1 MTARRLCQVASG
13 KVWSLGYHTPEKVIA
28 GVKIAILYSGSE
40 DAYRFF
46 IAVSLNLF
54 VRLRKIE
61 SRGRNRARIGSK

>member
-13 KVWSLGYHTPEKVIA
+13 KVWSLSYHTPEKVIA

-61 SRGRNRARIGSK
+61 SGGRNRARIGFK